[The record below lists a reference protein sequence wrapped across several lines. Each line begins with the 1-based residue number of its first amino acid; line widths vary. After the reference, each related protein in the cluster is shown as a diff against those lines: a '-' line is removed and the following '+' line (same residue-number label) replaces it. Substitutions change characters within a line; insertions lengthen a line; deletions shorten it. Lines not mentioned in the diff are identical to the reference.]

1 MSAIRHPRPTLD
13 FTIGTR
19 SALKPVPAGRCLR
32 KRGSLIRRLFA
43 AVLLASAVQTPA
55 SAETPATKLTVNV
68 FPGGFNWPLFV
79 ARDKGFFAAR
89 GLEIEVQPTT
99 GSIAQMSGLATGKF
113 DIAMTAID
121 NIVAYVEGQ
130 GDASVGKQSDFV
142 AVMGSDSGFL
152 SVVSAPAIPTFEK
165 LRGQTLS
172 VDARST
178 GYAFVFFDMLARE
191 GLKATDYT
199 IVPVGGM
206 TQRWTAMKQGQQ
218 VATILSTPYDIL
230 AKAEGF
236 HQLGWATHTI
246 GPYQGNVAAT
256 KRPWAEA
263 HRPQLVAYIR
273 AYAAAIDWL
282 YEPKNHDEAI
292 KILRANLPSMSEQL
306 AQQTYGEL
314 LDPKDGFFRQAKV
327 DAEGVRTVLRLR
339 SQYLPGSPQLSDASR
354 YYDASFWSDA
364 MTPSVK

>member
-1 MSAIRHPRPTLD
+1 MTAGAMLQNSRML
-13 FTIGTR
+13 
-19 SALKPVPAGRCLR
+19 SSLLAL
-32 KRGSLIRRLFA
+32 
-43 AVLLASAVQTPA
+43 AVLVAAAPA
-55 SAETPATKLTVNV
+55 RAEAPVAKLTVNV

-89 GLEIEVQPTT
+89 GLDVEVQPTT
-99 GSIAQMSGLATGKF
+99 GSIVQMSGLASGKF

-121 NIVAYVEGQ
+121 NVVAYVEGQ
-130 GDASVGKQSDFV
+130 GDASVGRQPDFF
-142 AVMGSDSGFL
+142 AFMGSDSGFL
-152 SVVSAPAIPTFEK
+152 SVVSAPSIATFGA
-165 LRGQTLS
+165 LRSQTLS

-178 GYAFVFFDMLARE
+178 GYAFVLFDMLARE
-191 GLKATDYT
+191 GLKTDDYK

-256 KRPWAEA
+256 KRSWAAA

-273 AYAAAIDWL
+273 GYAAAIDWL
-282 YEPKNHDEAI
+282 YEPSHHDEAI
-292 KILRANLPSMSEQL
+292 KILRANVPSMTEEL
-306 AQQTYGEL
+306 AQQTYAEL

-339 SQYLPGSPQLSDASR
+339 SQYLPGSPRLNDPSR
-354 YYDASFWSDA
+354 YYDPSFWSAA
-364 MTPSVK
+364 MTPAVK